1 MTDIEAEAKIMI
13 EKNGDFKEQMIAAE
27 TQYSVI
33 ALIENF
39 ITSPQNQY
47 TLVPLNL
54 GITDKTIAEGLQ
66 NYNSLLLERLK
77 LLRSTNEQNPAIL
90 LMNEQVAAVRENVI
104 STIKSIKSGI
114 GIAINDLKF
123 RGII

>member
-1 MTDIEAEAKIMI
+1 
-13 EKNGDFKEQMIAAE
+13 MIAAE

-114 GIAINDLKF
+114 GIAINDLKN
-123 RGII
+123 RKMHLCLV